1 MSDESSQD
9 NNMKQ
14 AWQSQTTEGM
24 RMSVV
29 EVQQHAGRFQ
39 RKIWWRNIR
48 EYAAAGVVVLFFGYR
63 LMGTADLLVR
73 IGMGLIICGTC
84 YLTWQLHRR
93 GSSRPLPTQAGLSN
107 FIEFQRRELV
117 RQRDMLTNLWSW
129 YLGPLLPGLVVMI
142 VAMGRAN
149 PAHRQDIWLLTA
161 IYLGVILAVFLGI
174 DRLNKRAARRLQ
186 RQIDELDEAG
196 R

>member
-1 MSDESSQD
+1 MSDESSED
-9 NNMKQ
+9 KSMKQ
-14 AWQSQTTEGM
+14 LWQSQQTEGV
-24 RMSVV
+24 RMSVAEV
-29 EVQQHAGRFQ
+29 ERRAGKFQ
-39 RKIWWRNIR
+39 RKIWWRNLR
-48 EYAAAGVVVLFFGYR
+48 EYAAAGVVVGFFGYR
-63 LMGTADLLVR
+63 LPGTADMLVR

-93 GSSRPLPTQAGLSN
+93 GSSRRLPTQAGLSS

-117 RQRDMLTNLWSW
+117 RQRDMISNLWTW

-149 PAHRQDIWLLTA
+149 PGHLKYIWLITA
-161 IYLGVILAVFLGI
+161 VYLGVILAVFLAI